1 MCLSIYAWEGCE
13 LTVAC
18 GFVINAHVCHVE
30 THSKTC
36 EEEMAEFDG
45 SNDESP
51 SFMEEGN
58 CFEVKKRKLD
68 ILRQVDNMTTVAVL
82 PMG

>member
-1 MCLSIYAWEGCE
+1 MRMCVAWRRA
-13 LTVAC
+13 LR
-18 GFVINAHVCHVE
+18 HVR
-30 THSKTC
+30 KT
-36 EEEMAEFDG
+36 MAEFDG
-45 SNDESP
+45 SSDESP

-58 CFEVKKRKLD
+58 RFEVKKRKLD